1 MHDLVNDPS
10 HVFGQDKKRPG
21 EARTLIVIAITAT
34 MMAVEISAGIAFGS
48 MALLADGL
56 HMGSHAA
63 ALGIA
68 AFAYIYARRHAR
80 DVRFSFGTGKV
91 NALGGFT
98 GAVLLAVFA
107 MMMTWESVLRLAHPV
122 PIAFNQAILVAVL
135 GLFVNGISV
144 FVLGDDHSHDHGHG
158 HNHGHDHHDA
168 RKHDDHH
175 GHAHHHD
182 HAHDHDHHHHHDHHA
197 HDHNLRAA
205 YFHVLADALTSVLA
219 IFALI
224 AAKYFG
230 AVWMDPV
237 MGIVGAVLV
246 ARWSIGLIRTTSA
259 VLLDHQAPDSVVEK
273 IRAELVR
280 EEGLVISDLHVWSI
294 GPKLYALEL
303 CAISPNGYTADD
315 VRARIPHHLGVV
327 HATIEIRNTTDH
339 PHPGIA
345 KDAVQIL

>member
-1 MHDLVNDPS
+1 MHDLINDPS

-21 EARTLIVIAITAT
+21 EARTIVVIVITAA
-34 MMAVEISAGIAFGS
+34 MMVVEISAGIAFGS

-80 DVRFSFGTGKV
+80 DARFSFGTGKV

-107 MMMTWESVLRLAHPV
+107 LMMTWESVLRLAHPV

-135 GLFVNGISV
+135 GLIVNGVSV
-144 FVLGDDHSHDHGHG
+144 FVLDHDDSHDHGHD
-158 HNHGHDHHDA
+158 HSHG
-168 RKHDDHH
+168 HDDHH
-175 GHAHHHD
+175 HHV
-182 HAHDHDHHHHHDHHA
+182 HDHDHHHDHDRDLGEHHHHA
-197 HDHNLRAA
+197 HEAHHHDHNLRAA
-205 YFHVLADALTSVLA
+205 YFHVLADALTSLLA
-219 IFALI
+219 IFALL
-224 AAKYFG
+224 AAKYVG

-246 ARWSIGLIRTTSA
+246 ARWSVGLIRITSA
-259 VLLDHQAPDSVVEK
+259 VLLDHQAPDAVVGN
-273 IRAELVR
+273 IRTALMQDK
-280 EEGLVISDLHVWSI
+280 GLTISDLHVWSI

-303 CAISPNGYTADD
+303 CATTANQHTADD
-315 VRARIPHHLGVV
+315 VRTRIPQHLGIV
-327 HATIEIRNTTDH
+327 HATIEVRHEATNE
-339 PHPGIA
+339 
-345 KDAVQIL
+345 